1 MVTPTSW
8 MYVVDWGP
16 WIWQMLCK
24 SFAYDIERYFW
35 RVVDSIWS
43 FVVSETK
50 TKWNVYCVARQY
62 HDSRYVPAL
71 YQANLHSRRRACHPS
86 RRVSSHFPLQQN
98 EVWKRKWSVAQNN
111 LKPFLCT
118 SQWFCLL
125 VSHTFS
131 TIYQQPDSRI
141 LESSSWILFYLNQDK
156 RFEHNSEIS
165 RKTLAVIFAMLTCL
179 LWTFVNF
186 FLILNTTA
194 VIRNVNF
201 TSGIVCVQSGWQ
213 LPVEAVL
220 DLIVYLSKGITI
232 LQTKQRYREV
242 TNINIS

>member
-1 MVTPTSW
+1 MVTATSW

-50 TKWNVYCVARQY
+50 PNETPTVW
-62 HDSRYVPAL
+62 L
-71 YQANLHSRRRACHPS
+71 ANIMIQDTYTGSGKFKL
-86 RRVSSHFPLQQN
+86 VLSSLPPVLAFFKSQFPLQQN
-98 EVWKRKWSVAQNN
+98 EVWKRKWSVAQNY

-131 TIYQQPDSRI
+131 TIYQEPDSRI
-141 LESSSWILFYLNQDK
+141 LKSPF
-156 RFEHNSEIS
+156 
-165 RKTLAVIFAMLTCL
+165 
-179 LWTFVNF
+179 
-186 FLILNTTA
+186 
-194 VIRNVNF
+194 
-201 TSGIVCVQSGWQ
+201 
-213 LPVEAVL
+213 
-220 DLIVYLSKGITI
+220 
-232 LQTKQRYREV
+232 
-242 TNINIS
+242 